1 MNPLTQKF
9 LALIFSVQAAVVFS
23 ADAEEIILRPDGVNA
38 DAGWAL
44 SRVGEEFSGAA
55 INTYAYPDTTV
66 PVRLYLIDTGIAN
79 PASFV
84 AANPNLTFEGSIP
97 VGGIA
102 SIPRTHGTQML
113 SLIAG
118 KETGVASGTPI
129 HLLNYDIYTADVASE
144 TTTISYLATAI
155 IKALQHHRNPNT
167 LKMRA
172 VICMATSTQAMTN
185 SYAVEDSINQA
196 LAAGSPVV
204 VSAGNLTQNIPVL
217 NYTAATT
224 STNISY
230 LPAAYGTKNGVICVG
245 ASDSTDLKIS
255 NSNFGAPVDIL
266 APGLDVR
273 TRGQS
278 ATSAFESMTGTS
290 PAAALVAGAVLA
302 KLSASPTHT
311 PAGIESA
318 LKAAAE
324 TAAAGPVL
332 RSVVALTSDSI
343 PPDVAPDGPVT
354 DPLIPVSLAWAAAG
368 VSPPAS
374 VPGGNSSQL
383 SHIVDVFHH
392 GNHPSQSGPPPHPQI
407 TRSSSQETQF
417 SFPVAGDLFD
427 RLNPFLL
434 RNGYTWRIRS
444 STTLPDWSV
453 PDWSVPVG
461 RLSKSTDSNGRV
473 WLTATFPASEPS
485 CYATIEITA
494 P

>member
-1 MNPLTQKF
+1 MTPLTQKF

-23 ADAEEIILRPDGVNA
+23 ADAEEIILRPDGVNP

-97 VGGIA
+97 VGGTA

-196 LAAGSPVV
+196 LAAGIPVV
-204 VSAGNLTQNIPVL
+204 VSSGNLGGNIPVL
-217 NYTAATT
+217 NYTAAST
-224 STNISY
+224 STNSSY
-230 LPAAYGTKNGVICVG
+230 LPSAYGTKNGVICVG
-245 ASDSTDLKIS
+245 ASDSADLKLS

-266 APGLDVR
+266 APGLNVC
-273 TRGQS
+273 
-278 ATSAFESMTGTS
+278 TSKSPLVTMTGTS
-290 PAAALVAGAVLA
+290 ASAALVAGTVLA
-302 KLSASPTHT
+302 ELSINGSLT
-311 PAGIESA
+311 PAQVESVLIPASRPA
-318 LKAAAE
+318 LLRTTYASAV
-324 TAAAGPVL
+324 TINNPDGPII
-332 RSVVALTSDSI
+332 RSDSPVALTATASSITAAVRAAQTSPAITPSVDADSDGI
-343 PPDVAPDGPVT
+343 PDMIEIFHSGNCDK
-354 DPLIPVSLAWAAAG
+354 
-368 VSPPAS
+368 PPAS
-374 VPGGNSSQL
+374 RTL
-383 SHIVDVFHH
+383 SRPANQEVQFKFPIAFDHF
-392 GNHPSQSGPPPHPQI
+392 
-407 TRSSSQETQF
+407 RSS
-417 SFPVAGDLFD
+417 
-427 RLNPFLL
+427 NPFALG
-434 RNGYTWRIRS
+434 NGYTWGILCTS
-444 STTLPDWSV
+444 DSNNWE
-453 PDWSVPVG
+453 VPVG
-461 RLSKSTDSNGRV
+461 SLSKTTDSMGQT
-473 WLTATFPASEPS
+473 WLIATFPASQVS
-485 CYATIEITA
+485 CFATIAITA